1 MMLASTIA
9 GKSIVVVCLVPGSIQ
24 NTDFSLR
31 SGAAT
36 TITTNPIWL
45 IQTHQATRGVVEV
58 RLPHVISSYL
68 ISSDAPPPS
77 HSQQDPA
84 QGERKVI
91 KKKPGM
97 LQAAREIIGEKGIT
111 VSIEQVVVSEVMC
124 MLNVWNVCTGIMA
137 RDRTCLGPR
146 DQSCPTSQYR
156 QDSTRLPTS
165 SPLLTF
171 DLIDIDAGSTP
182 PSSGS
187 SRSINVIRPRRR
199 ASRPP

>member
-1 MMLASTIA
+1 M
-9 GKSIVVVCLVPGSIQ
+9 G
-24 NTDFSLR
+24 

-45 IQTHQATRGVVEV
+45 IQTHQATRGAVEV

-84 QGERKVI
+84 QGERKVV

-111 VSIEQVVVSEVMC
+111 VSVKHVIVAKVMG

-137 RDRTCLGPR
+137 WDRTCLGSG

-156 QDSTRLPTS
+156 GDRKMLYLSSLASELTGKSSALLVHRLRAARPDLSTLSDQEDGRQGTLKGYRHLLARSYRQGHRHGWDLPICELS
-165 SPLLTF
+165 L
-171 DLIDIDAGSTP
+171 
-182 PSSGS
+182 
-187 SRSINVIRPRRR
+187 
-199 ASRPP
+199 